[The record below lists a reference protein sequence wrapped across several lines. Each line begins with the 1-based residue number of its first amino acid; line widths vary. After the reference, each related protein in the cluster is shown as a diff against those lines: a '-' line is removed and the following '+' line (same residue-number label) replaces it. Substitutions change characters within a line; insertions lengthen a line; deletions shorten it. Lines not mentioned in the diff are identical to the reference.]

1 MNVTV
6 QAAKIPLELNQPVT
20 GTVKF
25 VSYYPDKPSTTE
37 EGKVMPA
44 SWCLTGTFDWVDA
57 DELHQRADGKLYIT
71 EFQMDN
77 TPTQLGLA
85 VEDGKW
91 PDGNVKY
98 KWNYG
103 QAVRIVKRK
112 VDKTSKKLQVTI
124 SRLTELPTASGA
136 APTLPAASPSKGSAI
151 PVSATVAPV
160 AVPPSDEQWDALA
173 RQYEK
178 AADIAGKAWDRL
190 TRGAAVDWSRPEAMV
205 AAAATVFIEANKRGL
220 TVPAPHVPSTAEQKA
235 TAIRD
240 AIDKYA
246 DKPLPIQKGEE
257 EDDLPF

>member
-1 MNVTV
+1 VTV

-25 VSYYPDKPSTTE
+25 IAYYPDKPSTTE

-160 AVPPSDEQWDALA
+160 AVPPSDAGWEALK
-173 RQYEK
+173 RQYK
-178 AADIAGKAWDRL
+178 NSITL
-190 TRGAAVDWSRPEAMV
+190 AVSSWEELDLPIPDDQAMV
-205 AAAATVFIEANKRGL
+205 ASVAAVFIEANKRGL
-220 TVPAPHVPSTAEQKA
+220 SVPAPHVPSTAEQKA

-246 DKPLPIQKGEE
+246 DKPLPIQQGEE
-257 EDDLPF
+257 EDSELPF

>member
-1 MNVTV
+1 VTV

-44 SWCLTGTFDWVDA
+44 SWCLTGSFDWVDTEGLNNHA
-57 DELHQRADGKLYIT
+57 EGKLYIT

-85 VEDGKW
+85 IEDGKW

-160 AVPPSDEQWDALA
+160 AVPPSDAGWEALK
-173 RQYEK
+173 RQYK
-178 AADIAGKAWDRL
+178 NSITL
-190 TRGAAVDWSRPEAMV
+190 AVSSWEELDLPIPDDQAMV
-205 AAAATVFIEANKRGL
+205 ASVAAVFIEANKRGL
-220 TVPAPHVPSTAEQKA
+220 SVPAPHVPSTAEQKA

>member
-1 MNVTV
+1 VTV

-44 SWCLTGTFDWVDA
+44 SWCLTGSFDWVDTEGLNNHA
-57 DELHQRADGKLYIT
+57 EGKLYIT

-85 VEDGKW
+85 IEDGKW

-160 AVPPSDEQWDALA
+160 AVPPSDAGWEALK
-173 RQYEK
+173 RQYK
-178 AADIAGKAWDRL
+178 NSITL
-190 TRGAAVDWSRPEAMV
+190 AVSSWEELDLPIPDDQAMV
-205 AAAATVFIEANKRGL
+205 ASVAAVFIEANKRGL

-235 TAIRD
+235 AAVRD

-246 DKPLPIQKGEE
+246 EKPASIEKGEE
-257 EDDLPF
+257 EDDELPFRGGR

>member
-1 MNVTV
+1 VTV

-44 SWCLTGTFDWVDA
+44 SWCLTGSFDWVDTEGLNNHA
-57 DELHQRADGKLYIT
+57 EGKLYIT

-85 VEDGKW
+85 IEDGKW

-160 AVPPSDEQWDALA
+160 AVPPSV
-173 RQYEK
+173 
-178 AADIAGKAWDRL
+178 
-190 TRGAAVDWSRPEAMV
+190 RGMGC
-205 AAAATVFIEANKRGL
+205 TQ
-220 TVPAPHVPSTAEQKA
+220 APVHEGREHRHRSVG
-235 TAIRD
+235 RD
-240 AIDKYA
+240 
-246 DKPLPIQKGEE
+246 
-257 EDDLPF
+257 

>member
-1 MNVTV
+1 VTV

-44 SWCLTGTFDWVDA
+44 SWCLTGSFDWVDTEGLNNHA
-57 DELHQRADGKLYIT
+57 EGKLYIT

-160 AVPPSDEQWDALA
+160 AVPPSDAGWEALK
-173 RQYEK
+173 RQYK
-178 AADIAGKAWDRL
+178 NSITL
-190 TRGAAVDWSRPEAMV
+190 AVSSWEELDLPIPDDQAMV
-205 AAAATVFIEANKRGL
+205 ASVAAVFIEANKRGL

-235 TAIRD
+235 AAVRD

-246 DKPLPIQKGEE
+246 EKPASIEKGEE
-257 EDDLPF
+257 EDDELPFRGGR

>member
-1 MNVTV
+1 VTV

-44 SWCLTGTFDWVDA
+44 SWCLTGLFDWVDA
-57 DELHQRADGKLYIT
+57 DEVHQRADGKLYIT
-71 EFQMDN
+71 EFQLAN
-77 TPTQLGLA
+77 TPLQMGLA
-85 VEDGKW
+85 HENGTW
-91 PDGNVKY
+91 PDGNKKY
-98 KWNYG
+98 QWSYD
-103 QAVRIVKRK
+103 QPVRIVKRK

-124 SRLTELPTASGA
+124 SRLTELPATGA
-136 APTLPAASPSKGSAI
+136 APTPPAASPSKGSAI

-160 AVPPSDEQWDALA
+160 AVPPQDEQWDALA

-220 TVPAPHVPSTAEQKA
+220 TVPAPHTKPTAEEKA
-235 TAIRD
+235 AAIRD
-240 AIDKYA
+240 SLDRYASPPAAIKD
-246 DKPLPIQKGEE
+246 DEG
-257 EDDLPF
+257 DDLPF